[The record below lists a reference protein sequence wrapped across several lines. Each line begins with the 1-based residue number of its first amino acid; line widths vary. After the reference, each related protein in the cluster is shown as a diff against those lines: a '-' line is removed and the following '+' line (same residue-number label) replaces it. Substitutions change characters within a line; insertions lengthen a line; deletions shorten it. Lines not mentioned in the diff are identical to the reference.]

1 MGCKVRREEE
11 WRRQSPV
18 VVILNSVPGLGN
30 EQNHWR
36 MHSHSRLTNRPFSN
50 LGLSSNTNP
59 NEWSIRPPTE
69 RIQPWYMALD
79 WSTRLHNLILYASL
93 QSMAF
98 LWILHKDIFFFHLA
112 LCLNTEDYDFDV
124 RWSADIIVDEESWMA
139 ALLVCMEENDLL
151 WIWWRYVSWEC
162 TAEPYRNW
170 ALLLSYITLDVACW
184 KLEVVRYITDNKDR
198 SRCDDSKVGWWVH
211 W

>member
-79 WSTRLHNLILYASL
+79 WSTRLHNLILCIITIDDFSL
-93 QSMAF
+93 NIAQGYLF
-98 LWILHKDIFFFHLA
+98 LILHLVWTLKVTIS
-112 LCLNTEDYDFDV
+112 TYE
-124 RWSADIIVDEESWMA
+124 A
-139 ALLVCMEENDLL
+139 ALIYYSRRRILNGSIACSYGWDWSIMNMMKICLMVR
-151 WIWWRYVSWEC
+151 IW
-162 TAEPYRNW
+162 TH
-170 ALLLSYITLDVACW
+170 CW
-184 KLEVVRYITDNKDR
+184 TVP
-198 SRCDDSKVGWWVH
+198 
-211 W
+211 